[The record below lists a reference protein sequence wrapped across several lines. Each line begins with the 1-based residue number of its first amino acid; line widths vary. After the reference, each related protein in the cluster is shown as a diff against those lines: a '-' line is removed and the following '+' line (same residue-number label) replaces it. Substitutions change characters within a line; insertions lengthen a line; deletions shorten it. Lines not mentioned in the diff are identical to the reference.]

1 MEGYYNIPV
10 DDVKGL
16 TALWQKVFHD
26 SPEFI
31 QRYLRLYAD
40 PNNYVVERNDN
51 GDIIGMAHCPVIR
64 DKYGNSYTYLYA
76 VAVAPEY
83 RGKGI
88 ASRLISK
95 IISKANSDFIAT
107 IPASE
112 SLQRWYHDNFG
123 FVYPDFTITL
133 PDDYGFDLGTGDTA
147 TDIFMVKLLNTND
160 YETKR

>member
-10 DDVKGL
+10 DDVKGV
-16 TALWQKVFHD
+16 TALWQNVFHD
-26 SPEFI
+26 SPDFI
-31 QRYLRLYAD
+31 QRYLQLYAI
-40 PNNYVVERNDN
+40 PNNYVVERDN
-51 GDIIGMAHCPVIR
+51 AGEIIGMAHCPVIH

-88 ASRLISK
+88 ASRLIHEV
-95 IISKANSDFIAT
+95 ISKSTTDFIAT

-112 SLQRWYHDNFG
+112 SLQKWYHDNFG
-123 FVYPDFTITL
+123 FVYPDLAIAL
-133 PDDYGFDLGTGDTA
+133 PEDDGFDLGTGDSA
-147 TDIFMVKLLNTND
+147 TDIFMVKFLNTND

>member
-16 TALWQKVFHD
+16 SALWQNVFHD

-31 QRYLRLYAD
+31 QRYLSQYAGKD
-40 PNNYVVERNDN
+40 NYVVECDDN
-51 GDIIGMAHCPVIR
+51 GDIIGMAHCPVIH

-88 ASRLISK
+88 ASRLINTVIK
-95 IISKANSDFIAT
+95 RAQTDFIAT
-107 IPASE
+107 IPASV
-112 SLQRWYHDNFG
+112 SLQKWYHDNFG
-123 FVYPDFTITL
+123 FEYPDFAIAL
-133 PDDYGFDLGTGDTA
+133 PDGDGFDLGTGDA
-147 TDIFMVKLLNTND
+147 STDIFMVKLLNTND